1 MKAYVLERY
10 GKGQQLKRSD
20 VTDPVAA
27 AGEVLVEIHATAVN
41 PLDGKIR
48 DGAFKPIL
56 PYKPPVI
63 LGHDL
68 AGIVVGVGTGVTR
81 FKVGDAVYGRP
92 RDRHIGTF
100 AERIAVNAA
109 DLAPKPANATMA
121 EAASLPLVA
130 LTAWQVLVEE
140 AGLKPGQKVLIHAG
154 SGGVGT
160 IAIQLA
166 KYLGATVATTASATN
181 ADLVRSLGADVVIDY
196 RTQDFTTL
204 LSGYDVVLN
213 NLDPKTLERSLKV
226 LKPGGKLI
234 SISGPPD
241 PAFARA
247 QGLNPLIRLILRLM
261 SAGIRRRARRAGVD
275 YAFLFMRADGDQLA
289 RIGALV
295 EDGAIR
301 PVVGRTFTFDALNEA
316 IDYVDSGR
324 AKGKAVVTVQ

>member
-247 QGLNPLIRLILRLM
+247 QGLNPLIRLILR
-261 SAGIRRRARRAGVD
+261 
-275 YAFLFMRADGDQLA
+275 
-289 RIGALV
+289 
-295 EDGAIR
+295 
-301 PVVGRTFTFDALNEA
+301 
-316 IDYVDSGR
+316 
-324 AKGKAVVTVQ
+324 